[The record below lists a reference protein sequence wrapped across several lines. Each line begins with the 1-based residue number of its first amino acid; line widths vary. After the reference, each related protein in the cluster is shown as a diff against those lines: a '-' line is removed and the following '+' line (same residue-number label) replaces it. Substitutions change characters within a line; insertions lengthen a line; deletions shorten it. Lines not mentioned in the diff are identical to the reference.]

1 MIEHD
6 LKVELERIIND
17 LGKVDGVDGS
27 LVVHGEGNI
36 LSQRILQDIDVALFG
51 PMAHV
56 ITSSSKRLLN
66 SSNQGEIQRVLV
78 ESKNGKAL
86 FLHLGKIQFIV
97 LMKNRAN
104 VGLIMVSSKRAAEKI
119 IELTKDLE
127 ILTVEEIPEK
137 EEASITEEV
146 LEEPSVEE
154 QIVEEP
160 VILEDVPDEPVQE
173 DVVVEPVEAKQEIV
187 EELAEQVSEI
197 EVEPE
202 LEKLKA
208 EESEL
213 VLETSP
219 EISAEKVE
227 SVSDDNLDAPEV
239 ETSISQQETVVSSE
253 KKEVEDISEPVTR
266 HESSIPVI
274 KPPIAFPK
282 LKTVVKIPEDIEERA
297 NLILDIYEAIF
308 RAMSIGASKIMGVA
322 PARGLTQKF
331 LPLNECKKLLDGV
344 NVQSNSTI
352 DFDTIRK
359 NANRIPLEER
369 ESQFI
374 EDFTKILDVVT
385 ENYGKV
391 MGYGAFRGMVRPE
404 FKIISDS
411 YGPAMKD
418 LGITAKMHPE
428 MAELFD

>member
-6 LKVELERIIND
+6 LKVELDRIIND

-27 LVVHGEGNI
+27 LVVDGEGNI

-78 ESKNGKAL
+78 ESHNGKAL
-86 FLHLGKIQFIV
+86 FLHLGKVQFIV

-127 ILTVEEIPEK
+127 ILTVEEKPEK
-137 EEASITEEV
+137 EEEPIQEEV
-146 LEEPSVEE
+146 LVEPVIEEQVSEEPVE
-154 QIVEEP
+154 QIEVHEPEQEEVVEAVEAHKEVVEEP
-160 VILEDVPDEPVQE
+160 V
-173 DVVVEPVEAKQEIV
+173 
-187 EELAEQVSEI
+187 EQVSE
-197 EVEPE
+197 VE
-202 LEKLKA
+202 LESGADKLETKG
-208 EESEL
+208 SEL
-213 VLETSP
+213 VSETSS
-219 EISAEKVE
+219 EITPEKVE
-227 SVSDDNLDAPEV
+227 LTSEENLDTSEV
-239 ETSISQQETVVSSE
+239 AEADPVISQQETVISSE
-253 KKEVEDISEPVTR
+253 KQELEEELSTKSESP
-266 HESSIPVI
+266 IPVI
-274 KPPIAFPK
+274 KPPIAFPEIK
-282 LKTVVKIPEDIEERA
+282 RVVKIPEDIEERA

-331 LPLNECKKLLDGV
+331 LPFSECKKLLDGV

-369 ESQFI
+369 ESQFVD
-374 EDFTKILDVVT
+374 DFTKILDVVT

-418 LGITAKMHPE
+418 LGITANMHPE